1 MARNQNANPM
11 YGQNKADAVFT
22 EKGHFTKSA
31 GVPCQD
37 ANGIAPVGGLI
48 MPAFNTNI
56 NGISDDYSLADADPY
71 AESATQLF
79 PLGTTLDWGDR
90 AFKYAQVSSA
100 GAITA
105 GKLLQQRASVVAH
118 HSQNDMTG
126 AVSATTTDTT
136 DISIELSGDTDAALN
151 LYQDGYLIINS
162 GTGAGQSWRIK
173 SHPVVDQSDDAT
185 AVITVYGKLVTALA
199 SGASSEATLTYNPY
213 KDVIVSPTTATGAV
227 VGVTNID
234 MTDDYYGWIQV
245 RGPKACLAG
254 ETLVLGMSVMASDA
268 DAGAVM
274 PDNGDDLEP
283 VIGEVM
289 ASVVVDAEYN
299 LVNLKI
305 G

>member
-1 MARNQNANPM
+1 MANPL
-11 YGQNKADAVFT
+11 YGQNKFDNKLDV
-22 EKGHFTKSA
+22 KGKLNKSGGIPVQDSG
-31 GVPCQD
+31 GV
-37 ANGIAPVGGLI
+37 APVGGI
-48 MPAFNTNI
+48 IQVPWGVY
-56 NGISDDYSLADADPY
+56 NGAVASGNGYDLADADPY

-90 AFKYAQVSSA
+90 AFKYAQMD
-100 GAITA
+100 GAVTA
-105 GKLLQQRASVVAH
+105 GKLLQQAASVVAN
-118 HSQNDMTG
+118 HSQCDMTG

-136 DISIELSGDTDAALN
+136 DISIEFSGDTDAAEN
-151 LYQDGYLIINS
+151 LYKDGYLIINS

-173 SHPVVDQSDDAT
+173 SHAAVNAGEDTT

-199 SGASSEATLTYNPY
+199 SGASSEATLTSNPY
-213 KDVIVSPTTATGAV
+213 KDVIVSPTTATGGV

-299 LVNLKI
+299 LVNLRI